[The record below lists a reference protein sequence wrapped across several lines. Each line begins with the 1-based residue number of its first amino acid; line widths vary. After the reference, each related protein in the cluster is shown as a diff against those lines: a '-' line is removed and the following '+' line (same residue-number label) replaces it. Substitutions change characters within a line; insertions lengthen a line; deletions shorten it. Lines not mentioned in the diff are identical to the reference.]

1 MSGEALGYLLLE
13 GKGGFGCVR
22 FAEEIVKW
30 LYVPLCRA
38 HCGETS
44 NPLP

>member
-1 MSGEALGYLLLE
+1 VGGEALGYLLLE
-13 GKGGFGCVR
+13 GKGSFGGFR

-30 LYVPLCRA
+30 LYIPLCRT